1 MLSINCELNHL
12 LTWSSTW
19 VITNST
25 GAGMFAITDTKR
37 YVVVA
42 TLSTQD
48 NEKLIEKLKSGF
60 NRTIK

>member
-25 GAGMFAITDTKR
+25 GAGMFAKTDTKR
-37 YVVVA
+37 YVVA
-42 TLSTQD
+42 AILSTQD
-48 NEKLIEKLKSGF
+48 NEKLMEKLNSGF
-60 NRTIK
+60 NRTIN